1 MQLWYLFG
9 GKKTVLT
16 FGKMVQ
22 KRNLFEE
29 LKHQLSNGSMT
40 NRLVIINI
48 CVFLCIHLL
57 FAIGKIIGSYNI
69 VEWVQNIF
77 TLDATLIGS
86 LIKPWG
92 FLTSIFSHFGLMHI
106 IYNLIFLYFAG
117 NLFER
122 YFNARMLLTIY
133 LFGGLAGGLAEV
145 LSATF
150 FFPDDFHVVLG
161 ASGSIMAIFAALAFY
176 SPNTK
181 VYLFGVLPIRLFI
194 LALFFFAKD
203 LIGIGD
209 TSDNTAHFAH
219 LGGALFGIMAMQNLN
234 TPKNILTKLD
244 SILFCV
250 QNGIKKF
257 SSPKNYE
264 KKVKTDEDYNYEKK
278 KKQDKTDR
286 ILDKISKSGYDS
298 LTKEEKDFL
307 FNRSKNA

>member
-1 MQLWYLFG
+1 
-9 GKKTVLT
+9 
-16 FGKMVQ
+16 MVQ

-57 FAIGKIIGSYNI
+57 FAIGKINGSYNI
-69 VEWVQNIF
+69 VEWVQNVF
-77 TLDATLIGS
+77 TLDATLMGS
-86 LIKPWG
+86 LTKPWG

-145 LSATF
+145 FSATF
-150 FFPDDFHVVLG
+150 LFPYDFHMVLG

-181 VYLFGVLPIRLFI
+181 VYLFGILPIRLFI

-209 TSDNTAHFAH
+209 SADNTAHFAH
-219 LGGALFGIMAMQNLN
+219 LGGALFGVMAMQNLN

-244 SILFCV
+244 NILSSI
-250 QNGIKKF
+250 QNGIKKL
-257 SSPKNYE
+257 SSTKVYE
-264 KKVKTDEDYNYEKK
+264 KKVKTDEEYNYEKK
-278 KKQDKTDR
+278 TKQDKTDQ

-307 FNRSKNA
+307 FNQSKNA

>member
-1 MQLWYLFG
+1 
-9 GKKTVLT
+9 
-16 FGKMVQ
+16 MVQ

-57 FAIGKIIGSYNI
+57 FAIGKINGSYNI

-77 TLDATLIGS
+77 TLDATLMGS

-122 YFNARMLLTIY
+122 YFNARMLLSIY

-145 LSATF
+145 FSATF
-150 FFPDDFHVVLG
+150 FFPYDFHIVLG

-181 VYLFGVLPIRLFI
+181 VYLFGILPIRLFI

-209 TSDNTAHFAH
+209 TADNTAHFAH
-219 LGGALFGIMAMQNLN
+219 LGGALFGVMAMQNLN

-244 SILFCV
+244 NILSSI

-257 SSPKNYE
+257 SSTKVYE
-264 KKVKTDEDYNYEKK
+264 KKVKTDEEYNYEKK
-278 KKQDKTDR
+278 KKQDKTDQ

-307 FNRSKNA
+307 FNQSKNA

>member
-1 MQLWYLFG
+1 MLI
-9 GKKTVLT
+9 

-57 FAIGKIIGSYNI
+57 FAIGKINGSYNI

-77 TLDATLIGS
+77 TLDATLMGS

-122 YFNARMLLTIY
+122 YFNARMLLSIY

-145 LSATF
+145 FSATF
-150 FFPDDFHVVLG
+150 FFPYDFHIVLG

-181 VYLFGVLPIRLFI
+181 VYLFGILPIRLFI

-209 TSDNTAHFAH
+209 TADNTAHFAH
-219 LGGALFGIMAMQNLN
+219 LGGALFGVMAMQNLN

-244 SILFCV
+244 NILSSI

-257 SSPKNYE
+257 SSTKVYE
-264 KKVKTDEDYNYEKK
+264 KKVKTDEEYNYEKK
-278 KKQDKTDR
+278 KKQDKTDQ

-307 FNRSKNA
+307 FNQSKNA

>member
-1 MQLWYLFG
+1 
-9 GKKTVLT
+9 
-16 FGKMVQ
+16 MVQ

-57 FAIGKIIGSYNI
+57 FAIGKINGSYNI

-219 LGGALFGIMAMQNLN
+219 LGGALFGVLAMQNLH
-234 TPKNILTKLD
+234 TPKNILAKLD
-244 SILFCV
+244 NILSSI

-257 SSPKNYE
+257 SSTKVYE
-264 KKVKTDEDYNYEKK
+264 KKVKTDEEYNYEKK
-278 KKQDKTDR
+278 KKTRQ
-286 ILDKISKSGYDS
+286 
-298 LTKEEKDFL
+298 
-307 FNRSKNA
+307 NRSNTGQDI

>member
-1 MQLWYLFG
+1 
-9 GKKTVLT
+9 
-16 FGKMVQ
+16 MVQ

-57 FAIGKIIGSYNI
+57 LAIGKINGSYNI

-77 TLDATLIGS
+77 TLDATLMGS
-86 LIKPWG
+86 LTKPWG

-133 LFGGLAGGLAEV
+133 LFGGLTGGLAEV

-150 FFPDDFHVVLG
+150 FFPYNFHMVLG
-161 ASGSIMAIFAALAFY
+161 ASGSIMAIFAALAYY

-181 VYLFGVLPIRLFI
+181 VYLFGILPIRLFI

-209 TSDNTAHFAH
+209 AADNTAHFAH
-219 LGGALFGIMAMQNLN
+219 LGGALFGVMAMQNLN

-244 SILFCV
+244 NILSSI

-257 SSPKNYE
+257 SSTKVYE
-264 KKVKTDEDYNYEKK
+264 KKVKTDEEYNYEKK
-278 KKQDKTDR
+278 KKQDKTDQ

-307 FNRSKNA
+307 FNQSKNA

>member
-1 MQLWYLFG
+1 MLI
-9 GKKTVLT
+9 

-57 FAIGKIIGSYNI
+57 FAIGKINGSYNI
-69 VEWVQNIF
+69 LEWVQNIF
-77 TLDATLIGS
+77 TLDATLMGS

-219 LGGALFGIMAMQNLN
+219 LGGALFGVLAMQNLHN
-234 TPKNILTKLD
+234 PKNILAKLD
-244 SILFCV
+244 NILSSI

-257 SSPKNYE
+257 SSTKVYE
-264 KKVKTDEDYNYEKK
+264 KKVKTDEEYNYEKK
-278 KKQDKTDR
+278 KKQDKTDQ

-307 FNRSKNA
+307 FNQSKNA

>member
-1 MQLWYLFG
+1 
-9 GKKTVLT
+9 
-16 FGKMVQ
+16 MVQ
-22 KRNLFEE
+22 KKNLFEE
-29 LKHQLSNGSMT
+29 LKHQLRNGSMT
-40 NRLVIINI
+40 NKLVIINI

-57 FAIGKIIGSYNI
+57 FAIGKISGSP
-69 VEWVQNIF
+69 VLEVWVQSIF

-86 LIKPWG
+86 ILKPWG
-92 FLTSIFSHFGLMHI
+92 IFTSIFSHIGLMHI

-122 YFNARMLLTIY
+122 YFNSRTLLITY
-133 LFGGLAGGLAEV
+133 LFGGITGGLAEV

-219 LGGALFGIMAMQNLN
+219 LGGALFGLMAMQNIG
-234 TPKNILTKLD
+234 TKKNILTRLD
-244 SILFCV
+244 SILSSI

-257 SSPKNYE
+257 SSPKVYE
-264 KKVKTDEDYNYEKK
+264 KKVKTDEEYNYEKK
-278 KKQDKTDR
+278 TKQDKTDR

-298 LTKEEKDFL
+298 LTKEERDFL
-307 FNRSKNA
+307 FNQSKNA